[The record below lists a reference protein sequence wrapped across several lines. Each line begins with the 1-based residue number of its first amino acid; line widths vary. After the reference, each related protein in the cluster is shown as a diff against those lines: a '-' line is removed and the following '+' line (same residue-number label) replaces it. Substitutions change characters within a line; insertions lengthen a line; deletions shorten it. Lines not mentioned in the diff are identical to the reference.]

1 MKTLYHAR
9 LFASEEDGQSCF
21 EDVPVDLEREMVFPP
36 LAERLPCSLG
46 MIAESVSWIEAPQG
60 WNAQQP
66 HLPAH
71 RTMLVTLKG
80 EYQVQASDGETRNF
94 PVGSVLLLDDV
105 RAPDTPPRSSAR
117 TASPCLRST
126 CGSRPPGEPP
136 LAVRSQRTD
145 LFRCESNRRQV
156 DLVG

>member
-9 LFASEEDGQSCF
+9 LFASEEDGQSYF

-46 MIAESVSWIEAPQG
+46 MIAESVSWIEAPQD

-105 RAPDTPPRSSAR
+105 RGAGHSTKVLSPDGVTLLAVD
-117 TASPCLRST
+117 LRSL
-126 CGSRPPGEPP
+126 SHPANLR
-136 LAVRSQRTD
+136 
-145 LFRCESNRRQV
+145 
-156 DLVG
+156 